1 MASSSSSDGRGMFA
15 RIKLRLSHVTAIITS
30 SSSPP
35 RIAPNAPSQDRRA
48 AIAKEI
54 DRHAQDMQRLAD
66 ALLDTDEEAARKDV
80 ARMMAMIQL
89 GLRWAIRLG
98 EAHRNGLTRCASYA
112 YAVDA

>member
-66 ALLDTDEEAARKDV
+66 ALLDTDEEIADHNRREAEFSQLLDSLGV
-80 ARMMAMIQL
+80 AQA
-89 GLRWAIRLG
+89 
-98 EAHRNGLTRCASYA
+98 
-112 YAVDA
+112 